1 MKSDRNTAWS
11 RCRFGCLDRESR
23 SSAHLLKEPLP
34 LEVSRPEFLGS
45 DDRPG
50 IGSRSRRIRTRIPRK
65 EVIQPHLPVRLPCY
79 DFVPV
84 AGPTFDGCLLA
95 VGPPASGVTDSHDVT
110 GGVYKAR
117 EHIHRS
123 VLTCGY

>member
-1 MKSDRNTAWS
+1 MKSGKNGRV
-11 RCRFGCLDRESR
+11 
-23 SSAHLLKEPLP
+23 SSPLRVTCEHGPSAYFIEPLP
-34 LEVSRPEFLGS
+34 LKEGTSGFSGS

-50 IGSRSRRIRTRIPRK
+50 IGSRSRRTRSRIPRK

-84 AGPTFDGCLLA
+84 ANPTFDGCLLA
-95 VGPPASGVTDSHDVT
+95 VGLPASGVTDSHDVT

-117 EHIHRS
+117 EHIHRG
-123 VLTCGY
+123 VLTRGY